1 MDLSRF
7 GPTTILAVATFSMLA
22 QQAFSYVCQIV
33 MPILADRLAEQFD
46 VSPAWLGLYLF
57 LQNVMS
63 IIAAIGCGSFI
74 LRYGPLRVSQAALI
88 FMCGSMLIVASGQ
101 LWLYPLGAM
110 LLGAGSTSTPA
121 SSTILARVCPP
132 RLVAV
137 IFSIKQTGVPVGSLI
152 AGLLLPFLLGLVF
165 YSATLSTTV
174 RLGPFG
180 TALATA
186 LIILLVAL
194 SLQPLRAYFDSVKD
208 PTQTI
213 SFGDLPATLRMVL
226 QNPNLRDIAFAAF
239 AFGGLQSIFSG
250 FFILYL
256 LDGMDYSEIEAGSA
270 FAISSFTAI
279 WARILWGTMSGFV
292 PPRWIFAGIGFFGGV
307 AALLMTQLDF
317 TWSLNGIIAVAILF
331 NITGLSWHGILLA
344 ETARLAPEGQVGGV
358 TGGVLSF
365 TSLSMMIYPA
375 VYGLILAATGSYE
388 IGFAIASI
396 PAFAA
401 FVIFL
406 NPTYPGS
413 WLGFCLSLGRSLA
426 TMRALAQA
434 TLVLALGVGVGL
446 AFHTMGY

>member
-7 GPTTILAVATFSMLA
+7 GPATILAVATTSMLT

-33 MPILADRLAEQFD
+33 MPILADRLAEEFGI
-46 VSPAWLGLYLF
+46 SPAWLGLYLF

-74 LRYGPLRVSQAALI
+74 LRYGPMRVSQAALI
-88 FMCGSMLIVASGQ
+88 FMGGSLLIVASGQ

-132 RLVAV
+132 RLVSL
-137 IFSIKQTGVPVGSLI
+137 IFSVKQTGVPVGSLI
-152 AGLLLPFLLGLVF
+152 GGLLLPFLLGLVF
-165 YSATLSTTV
+165 YSASVGTTI

-180 TALATA
+180 TALVTA
-186 LIILLVAL
+186 LLILLVAI
-194 SLQPLRAYFDSVKD
+194 SLQPLRTYFDEEKD
-208 PTQTI
+208 PTQKI
-213 SFGDLPATLRMVL
+213 SFGDLRTTLAMVFRNPA
-226 QNPNLRDIAFAAF
+226 LRDIAFAAF

-256 LDGMDYSEIEAGSA
+256 IDGLGYSEIEAGSA

-279 WARILWGTMSGFV
+279 WARILWG
-292 PPRWIFAGIGFFGGV
+292 ALGIGLFGCI
-307 AALLMTQLDF
+307 AALLMTLLDF
-317 TWSLNGIIAVAILF
+317 NWTLNEIIAVAILY

-344 ETARLAPEGQVGGV
+344 QTARLAPEGQVGTV

-365 TSLSMMIYPA
+365 TSVAMMIYPA
-375 VYGLILAATGSYE
+375 IYGLILAATDSYGM
-388 IGFAIASI
+388 GFALASV

-406 NPTYPGS
+406 NPSYQGS
-413 WLGFCLSLGRSLA
+413 WLAFWLGLGRSLA
-426 TMRALAQA
+426 TIRALTQGAMI
-434 TLVLALGVGVGL
+434 LGLGLTCGL
-446 AFHTMGY
+446 AFHALGF